1 MARQVQTQIGRARAR
16 VPGFAVALAENPK
29 EWGKWK
35 EYRALIRLLRAAW
48 GASCAA
54 KCEQLRRCLR
64 RHGGGTQARGST
76 RTQLYTRC
84 W

>member
-35 EYRALIRLLRAAW
+35 EYRALTDPLTTGGVR
-48 GASCAA
+48 
-54 KCEQLRRCLR
+54 CELRR
-64 RHGGGTQARGST
+64 
-76 RTQLYTRC
+76 
-84 W
+84 